1 MINLKVEKY
10 CENCPEFEADVDKTS
25 YISSSMQSIH
35 ESFCN
40 TVITCEHRER
50 CACLI
55 KLFAMS
61 EEENGEQH
69 NKN

>member
-1 MINLKVEKY
+1 MIKLEVEKY

-40 TVITCEHRER
+40 TVISCEHKNR
-50 CACLI
+50 CRVIMDYLS
-55 KLFAMS
+55 K
-61 EEENGEQH
+61 EKKDEQH
-69 NKN
+69 NEN

>member
-1 MINLKVEKY
+1 MIKLEVEKY

-40 TVITCEHRER
+40 TVISCEHKNR
-50 CACLI
+50 CRVIMDYLS
-55 KLFAMS
+55 K
-61 EEENGEQH
+61 EKKDEQH

>member
-1 MINLKVEKY
+1 MIKLEVEKY

-40 TVITCEHRER
+40 TVITCEHSER
-50 CACLI
+50 CRVIMDYLS
-55 KLFAMS
+55 K
-61 EEENGEQH
+61 EKEDEQH

>member
-25 YISSSMQSIH
+25 YFSSSMQSIH
-35 ESFCN
+35 KSFCN
-40 TVITCEHRER
+40 TVITCEHRGR
-50 CACLI
+50 CRVIMDYLS
-55 KLFAMS
+55 K
-61 EEENGEQH
+61 EKNDEQH

>member
-10 CENCPEFEADVDKTS
+10 CKNCPEFEAVVDKTS
-25 YISSSMQSIH
+25 YGLLPMQSIH

-40 TVITCEHRER
+40 TVISCEHSER
-50 CACLI
+50 CRVIMDYLS
-55 KLFAMS
+55 K
-61 EEENGEQH
+61 EKKDEQH